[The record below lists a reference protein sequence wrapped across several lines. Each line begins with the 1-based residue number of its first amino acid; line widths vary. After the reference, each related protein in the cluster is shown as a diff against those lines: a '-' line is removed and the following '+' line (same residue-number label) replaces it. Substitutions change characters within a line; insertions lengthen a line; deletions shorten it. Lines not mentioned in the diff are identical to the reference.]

1 MFPYELHRMHHSELL
16 REAADQRPARQAA
29 RARRA
34 AKAAAR
40 RSGHHDGEGRAG
52 AERSRFARAA

>member
-1 MFPYELHRMHHSELL
+1 MFAYELHRAHHTDLV
-16 REAADQRPARQAA
+16 REATAQRLSRQAA
-29 RARRA
+29 KARRA

-40 RSGHHDGEGRAG
+40 RSGDQDAEGRVG